1 MIRVKINQPNASEM
15 FLKALKENKVIAYPT
30 DTIYGVG
37 TAVTNDKG
45 IDKINEMKKRQQ
57 PMSIALANF
66 DIIKN
71 TIIADEHKLL
81 KIQEILKDGSTCIAN
96 YKPGSFNNKITQ
108 DGKIGFRIPNHHFLK
123 SVLNKANEKKLI
135 FRFGIELEFCLFS
148 DVDLAPIFSDH
159 MVLQQKSEVPI
170 WGKASP
176 GEMITLNSSWKS
188 NLKVKTRGEHYKM
201 K

>member
-30 DTIYGVG
+30 DTIYGIG

-71 TIIADEHKLL
+71 AIIADEHKLL

-123 SVLNKANEKKLI
+123 SVLNIYTKPITTTSINESGFEPLYQPDAIEEK
-135 FRFGIELEFCLFS
+135 FGNKI
-148 DVDLAPIFSDH
+148 DLLLDDGIIKNNPSKIYMFTQNEIKQ
-159 MVLQQKSEVPI
+159 L
-170 WGKASP
+170 
-176 GEMITLNSSWKS
+176 
-188 NLKVKTRGEHYKM
+188 R
-201 K
+201 

>member
-1 MIRVKINQPNASEM
+1 MEVCQEVLMIRVKINQPNASEM

-123 SVLNKANEKKLI
+123 SVLNIYSKPITTTSINESGFEPLYQPDAIEEK
-135 FRFGIELEFCLFS
+135 FGNKI
-148 DVDLAPIFSDH
+148 DLLLDDGVIKNNPSKIYMFTQNEIKQ
-159 MVLQQKSEVPI
+159 L
-170 WGKASP
+170 
-176 GEMITLNSSWKS
+176 
-188 NLKVKTRGEHYKM
+188 R
-201 K
+201 